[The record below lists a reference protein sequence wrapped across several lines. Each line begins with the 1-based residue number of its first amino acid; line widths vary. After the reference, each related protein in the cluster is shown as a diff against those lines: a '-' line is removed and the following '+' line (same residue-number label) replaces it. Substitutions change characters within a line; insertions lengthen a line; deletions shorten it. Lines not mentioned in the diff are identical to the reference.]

1 MPDALSKITFFFE
14 SNGGTAP
21 TGWTETFYSQNAN
34 INQVLSQSL
43 AQYVGPRALML
54 GVGCSLQ
61 SIRVARFPLERTT
74 QISFIT
80 GASGTSKQYTD
91 PATDFYDPTQVDLL
105 VRLQTDGGKKR
116 SLALS
121 GLPDKVTDQ
130 LVQQGIFD
138 FFVNGPGFKNWIKA
152 ITSLNFCIRYRV
164 APGPSPSYLT
174 DVITTGQAIMVRNR
188 KRGRPFDLFRGRR
201 LA

>member
-34 INQVLSQSL
+34 INQVLADAKST
-43 AQYVGPRALML
+43 YVGARAVML

-61 SIRVARFPLERTT
+61 SIRVSDFVNKRIT
-74 QISFIT
+74 QVAFV
-80 GASGTSKQYTD
+80 SGGSGQSKTYTD
-91 PATDFYDPTQVDLL
+91 PATDFFDPTQVDLL
-105 VRLQTDGGKKR
+105 VRLQTDAGKKR

-138 FFVNGPGFKNWIKA
+138 FFTNGPGFKNWLKA
-152 ITSLNFCIRYRV
+152 ITALAYCVRYKV
-164 APGPSPSYLT
+164 PGSNPAVYLT
-174 DVITTGQAIMVRNR
+174 DVIAGGQAIMVRNR